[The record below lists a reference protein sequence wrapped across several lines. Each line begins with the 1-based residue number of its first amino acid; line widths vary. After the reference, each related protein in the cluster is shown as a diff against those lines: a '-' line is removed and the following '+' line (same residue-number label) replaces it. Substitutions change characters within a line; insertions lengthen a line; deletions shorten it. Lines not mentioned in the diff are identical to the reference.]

1 MVPYTATLD
10 VDQTTVWHL
19 SALLNTERR
28 RRGTRTGTRS
38 LTCYKQA
45 GPDLAV
51 VSRCHGHRCSGQ
63 G

>member
-10 VDQTTVWHL
+10 VDQATVWHL
-19 SALLNTERR
+19 LALLNTERR

-38 LTCYKQA
+38 LTCYEQA

-51 VSRCHGHRCSGQ
+51 VS
-63 G
+63 